1 MKKNRKLIGYIVVF
15 LICISILIVPLIRDL
30 FKTNFKGYREVVAS
44 VEVTNEEKKIEKRF
58 INWSHRN
65 KNIVEDAVKEYT
77 IYTFDVKYE
86 VNGKQYNKS
95 LKSNKNNIKNTNT
108 LKISYNPT
116 NPEDIKNPFL
126 NLFVLRICV
135 GIFGFL
141 FLIGIVDILIHKA

>member
-1 MKKNRKLIGYIVVF
+1 MKKNQKLVGYIVVL
-15 LICISILIVPLIRDL
+15 LICILILILPLIRDL
-30 FKTNFKGYREVVAS
+30 FKTNFKGYREVIAS
-44 VEVTNEEKKIEKRF
+44 VEVTNEEKIVEKRF

-77 IYTFDVKYE
+77 IYTLAVKYE
-86 VNGKQYNKS
+86 VNGKQYNKL
-95 LKSNKNNIKNTNT
+95 LKSKKNTNT

-141 FLIGIVDILIHKA
+141 FLIGIVDILIHRA